1 MNSPSW
7 LTDSLAAIMLATAAY
22 CAGRLA
28 VARLRR
34 RHVEHDID
42 AVHLL
47 MGVAMAGMLVPRLNP
62 LSNPVWEA
70 VFALTTVWFA
80 ARVVLARRAAQVN
93 RSAVGHH
100 LAHLVLSGAMLYMYL
115 AQPAA
120 TGGSSSGAGTGGGMG
135 GGMAGSIAGA
145 RYPTLALVL
154 ALVLFGYAVSV
165 LDRTTLLPAS
175 ALRNTGHGHGSGAA
189 GQGRADRVAEAVET
203 AGPPAADGAG
213 GGSTVHDAVRGLLA
227 PRSAN
232 CCDVVMSV
240 TMAYLLIIM
249 L

>member
-1 MNSPSW
+1 MSSPSW

-22 CAGRLA
+22 CAGRL
-28 VARLRR
+28 VAGRLWHRR
-34 RHVEHDID
+34 VEHDID
-42 AVHLL
+42 VVHLL

-62 LSNPVWEA
+62 LDDPVWEA
-70 VFALTTVWFA
+70 VFGLTALWFA
-80 ARVVLARRAAQVN
+80 GRVVLARRAARVD

-120 TGGSSSGAGTGGGMG
+120 TGAPASGAGMGGGMG
-135 GGMAGSIAGA
+135 GSLAGGA

-154 ALVLFGYAVSV
+154 ALALVGYAVSV
-165 LDRTTLLPAS
+165 IDRTAPLPAR
-175 ALRNTGHGHGSGAA
+175 AVRRTGPGAA
-189 GQGRADRVAEAVET
+189 ARVTDPRGTAEPPNAVAT
-203 AGPPAADGAG
+203 G
-213 GGSTVHDAVRGLLA
+213 GGSAAHCGLLA
-227 PRSAN
+227 PRLAH
-232 CCDVVMSV
+232 CCDIVMSV